1 MTPALDGSFASSYRA
16 ARKRLLDVASAGHAV
31 VDAHQHPGPS
41 VDNHSLYT
49 DVVRVGV
56 QNARRILLIISGTH
70 GIEGFAGSALQI
82 ACLQDLQKARMPD
95 DTAVILVHALNPYGF
110 AWFRRVDDENVDVN
124 RNFIE
129 HDAEHPENPDYE
141 ALHTLLCPADWNETT
156 RRRVEQAIID
166 YQARCGRTA
175 AETVLT
181 RGQYRHANG
190 LFFGGRAPS
199 WSSRLLQS
207 VLAGLTESAERVTL
221 LDIHTG
227 LGPYG
232 ACQLICG
239 VDRGAPRAA
248 AIHRWLGDGAIF
260 FGPAT
265 GFERLPGAI
274 DSASEHMLP
283 DTELTP
289 ITVEFGTLP
298 ALEVLQALCADNWL
312 HSASSRPDLNCA
324 IKQDMRRAF
333 YPDDADWRD
342 LVLVRGRQ
350 VIARALNGLCA

>member
-1 MTPALDGSFASSYRA
+1 MTPAFDGSFASSYRD
-16 ARKRLLDVASAGHAV
+16 ARQRLLEAASAKHAA

-41 VDNHSLYT
+41 VDGYSLYT
-49 DVVRVGV
+49 DVVRLGAE
-56 QNARRILLIISGTH
+56 NARRVLLIISGTH

-82 ACLQDLQKARMPD
+82 ACLQGLQTAYVPD

-110 AWFRRVDDENVDVN
+110 AWYRRVDNENVDVN

-129 HDAEHPENPDYE
+129 HDAQHPENPDYE
-141 ALHTLLCPADWNETT
+141 ALHTLLCPEVWNETT
-156 RRRVEQAIID
+156 RRRGEQALID

-175 AETVLT
+175 AETVLA

-190 LFFGGRAPS
+190 LFFGGREPS
-199 WSSRLLQS
+199 WSSRLLRS
-207 VLAGLTESAERVTL
+207 VFAGLTKSAERMTL

-239 VDRGAPRAA
+239 VDRAGLRAA
-248 AIHRWLGDGAIF
+248 AIHRWLGNGATF
-260 FGPAT
+260 FGPGT

-274 DSASEHMLP
+274 DSASEQMLP

-298 ALEVLQALCADNWL
+298 ALEVLQALRADNWL
-312 HSASSRPDLNCA
+312 HSTSSRPDLNCA

-333 YPDDADWRD
+333 YPEDADWRE